1 MRLSQFKTA
10 LGELDN
16 LKFQLPNGQFVPAH
30 FHITEVGKIERNFID
45 CGGVLRQENKLN
57 LQLWVASD
65 YDHRLKSNDVL
76 NILKL
81 AEKHLG
87 ISNME
92 VEVEYQ
98 QNTIG
103 RFELTLDGDVFQLV
117 NTQTNCL
124 APDQCGV
131 SLEKPRDR
139 LTSGDLSCNP
149 NSNCC

>member
-1 MRLSQFKTA
+1 MLLPVSLALFLQFFVVGA
-10 LGELDN
+10 LG
-16 LKFQLPNGQFVPAH
+16 
-30 FHITEVGKIERNFID
+30 GKHL
-45 CGGVLRQENKLN
+45 CN

-103 RFELTLDGDVFQLV
+103 RFELTLNGDVFQLV

-131 SLEKPRDR
+131 SLEKPRAR
-139 LTSGDLSCNP
+139 FSSGDLSCNP